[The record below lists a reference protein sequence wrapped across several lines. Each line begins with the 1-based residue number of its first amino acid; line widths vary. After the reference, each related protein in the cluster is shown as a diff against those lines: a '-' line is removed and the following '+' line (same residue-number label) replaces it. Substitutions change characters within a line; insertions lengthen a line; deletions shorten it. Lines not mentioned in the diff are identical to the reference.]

1 MKRLWSVPI
10 VLSLLT
16 TAAAGCSTSGEPS
29 GGSAA
34 PKAGDKVTLS
44 ILSWENETKMKPV
57 VDGFKQKYPNV
68 TFDFQYAPPVKDYI
82 EKLKTLLLT
91 NSGPDLFVM
100 ALENRDL
107 IDGGYTLDIT
117 NEPFMK
123 GIAENNKKAYSKDG
137 KVYALSQSSWVGGI
151 FYNKD
156 LFTKAGIAG
165 EPKTWQELVDLS
177 GKLKAAGITPI
188 LNNTQDAAVNMVT
201 SLFASQT
208 LSQNANF
215 DKEVLEGKKKYADGW
230 TEPIKIWHE
239 GMVKPGFITS
249 DMVGL
254 NGDQVVSEFS
264 AGKTAM
270 ILGGPW
276 NIGAIDKQNP
286 NLKYSMIPVPGL
298 KAGSEYYFG
307 APGIA
312 YAVNSKTKNKD
323 SALKF
328 LDYLSSPEGLKAY
341 YEGTGQIITAKGF
354 EHTVHPSLETA
365 YKGLLSNRTYIPM
378 AEWRKHTE
386 AIRNQYIIS
395 LQDLLLNKITPEQA
409 AQSLDKKF
417 KEMEGK

>member
-1 MKRLWSVPI
+1 MKKL
-10 VLSLLT
+10 LSLPI
-16 TAAAGCSTSGEPS
+16 AASLLAASAVGCSTSGEQ
-29 GGSAA
+29 GGSA

-44 ILSWENETKMKPV
+44 ILSWENESKMKPV
-57 VDGFKQKYPNV
+57 VDGFQQKYPNI
-68 TFDFQYAPPVKDYI
+68 TFDFQYAPPVKDYV

-91 NSGPDLFVM
+91 NAGPDLFVM

-107 IDGGYTLDIT
+107 IDGGYVLELT

-123 GIAENNKKAYSKDG
+123 GIADNNKRAYAKDD

-156 LFTKAGIAG
+156 LFAKAGIAG
-165 EPKTWQELVDLS
+165 EPKTWQELIDTAA
-177 GKLKAAGITPI
+177 KLKAAGITPM

-208 LSQNANF
+208 LTQNANF
-215 DKEVLEGKKKYADGW
+215 DKEVLDGKKKYADGW
-230 TEPIKIWHE
+230 TEPIKIWYE
-239 GMVKPGFITS
+239 GMVKPGYITS

-254 NGDQVVSEFS
+254 NGDQIISEFS

-276 NIGAIDKQNP
+276 NNGAIDKQNP
-286 NLKYSMIPVPGL
+286 NLKYSMMAVPGL

-323 SALKF
+323 AALKF
-328 LDYLSSPEGLKAY
+328 LDYLASPDGLKAY
-341 YEGTGQIITAKGF
+341 NDGTGQIITAKGY
-354 EHTVHPSLETA
+354 EHKVHPSLEIA
-365 YKGLLSNRTYIPM
+365 YKGLLNNRTYIPM

-386 AIRNQYIIS
+386 ALRNQYIIS